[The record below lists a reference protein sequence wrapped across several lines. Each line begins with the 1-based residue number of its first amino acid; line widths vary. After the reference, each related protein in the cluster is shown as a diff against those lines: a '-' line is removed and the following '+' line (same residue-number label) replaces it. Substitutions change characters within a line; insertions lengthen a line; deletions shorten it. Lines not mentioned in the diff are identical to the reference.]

1 MYRLFLGS
9 LKHKIMNGV
18 FLGGVDNSNSNT
30 SGHGYSASKRTTI
43 HRPHGRTKL
52 AIDSC
57 TRQRLRFCHLLPEE
71 LIILSNMQ
79 QFRKKKSKKKI
90 SAERSWFQPTVLRL
104 RNKWFWYVFLLGYL
118 SININYSILM
128 IW

>member
-1 MYRLFLGS
+1 MLLWGSSASLENANPSFSQLNLLKLNNMYRLFLGS

-90 SAERSWFQPTVLRL
+90 SAERS
-104 RNKWFWYVFLLGYL
+104 
-118 SININYSILM
+118 
-128 IW
+128 

>member
-1 MYRLFLGS
+1 
-9 LKHKIMNGV
+9 MNGV

-79 QFRKKKSKKKI
+79 QFRKKSQKKYLLKDHDSNQQYFVWEI
-90 SAERSWFQPTVLRL
+90 SGFDMC
-104 RNKWFWYVFLLGYL
+104 FY
-118 SININYSILM
+118 
-128 IW
+128 